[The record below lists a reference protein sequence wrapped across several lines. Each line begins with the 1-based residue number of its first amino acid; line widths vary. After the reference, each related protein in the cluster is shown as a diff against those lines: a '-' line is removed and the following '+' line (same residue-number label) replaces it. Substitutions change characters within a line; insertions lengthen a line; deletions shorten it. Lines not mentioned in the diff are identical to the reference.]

1 MSLEVTLRSPGLLAA
16 SILAAALAI
25 SAMTGQAVAQAEKTF
40 RLGHMWPPN
49 DVWAQGA
56 QRFADLVKQRTNG
69 KYEVRVHPSGQL
81 GNEREMEEGLQVGN
95 LDFTFGGSDVLSQF
109 EPKMAVFALP
119 FMFRDYDHSNAVLD
133 GPIGQKVH
141 DALRERGI
149 RVLAAGAQGFRY
161 VLTKK
166 PINSVADMKNLKI
179 RVPEGEVMLRLFQL
193 IGASPVSIPWPETYM
208 ASKNNVVDG
217 LEGVPLVLL
226 NFKMY
231 ETGKHIAKT
240 RHVLATLNLMISEK
254 VFQSLPPDVQ
264 KIVQDSAKEAWHG
277 ARDAAKVGNEK
288 AEEELAKLGAQFTSP
303 DVKPFQDAVR
313 PYWSEWATKANASD
327 TVEAIQKM

>member
-1 MSLEVTLRSPGLLAA
+1 MNMEVARRGLLAA
-16 SILAAALAI
+16 GFAAALWTIGGMAGD
-25 SAMTGQAVAQAEKTF
+25 AAAQAEKTLRF
-40 RLGHMWPPN
+40 GHMWPAN
-49 DVWAQGA
+49 DVWGQGA

-69 KYEVRVHPSGQL
+69 KYDVRVHPAGQL

-133 GPIGQKVH
+133 GAIGQKVH
-141 DALRERGI
+141 EALRQRGI

-193 IGASPVSIPWPETYM
+193 VGASPVTVPWTETYM
-208 ASKNNVVDG
+208 AAKNNVVDG

-231 ETGKHIAKT
+231 ETGKNIAKT
-240 RHVLATLNLMISEK
+240 RHVLATLNLMVSEK
-254 VFQSLPPDVQ
+254 VYQSLPPDVQ
-264 KIVQDSAKEAWHG
+264 KIVQDSAREAWTW
-277 ARDAAKVGNEK
+277 ARDTAKSGNEK

-303 DVKPFQDAVR
+303 DVKPFQEAVR
-313 PYWSEWATKANASD
+313 PYWSEWATKTNSAD
-327 TVEAIQKM
+327 LVEAIQKM